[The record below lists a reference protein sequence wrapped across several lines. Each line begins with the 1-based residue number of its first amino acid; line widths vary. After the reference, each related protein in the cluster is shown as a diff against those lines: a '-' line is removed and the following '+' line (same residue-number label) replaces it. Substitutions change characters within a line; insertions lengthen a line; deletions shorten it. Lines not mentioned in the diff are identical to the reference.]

1 MPDSKNILS
10 LQEIS
15 RKGQEIYEEI
25 KEELEAKYK
34 GKFAAIEIES
44 KQYVIG
50 DTPLNALD
58 KAGKKFPEKLFH
70 LIRIGFPGLYTVSR
84 TAKKEKHGWLY

>member
-1 MPDSKNILS
+1 MSENKNILS

-15 RKGQEIYEEI
+15 RKGQEIYDEL
-25 KEELEAKYK
+25 KEGLESKYK
-34 GKFAAIEIES
+34 GKYIAIEIES
-44 KQYVIG
+44 KHYEIG
-50 DTPLNALD
+50 DTPLEAIDNAE
-58 KAGKKFPEKLFH
+58 KKYPNKLFH